1 MKYSDIKVSPVETKI
16 ISIDNQEI
24 TVKQEISTNDL
35 YDLIMI
41 TLQEAKENCIYNP
54 FKLDVFFHVN
64 LIMMITDIEFT
75 SEEKMDKFDI
85 YNKLT
90 KSGLLVEILESFPI
104 GNYKYIREVIEAT
117 VNKLEEYENRAVAL
131 ISKIIT
137 DLPANAEA
145 AAKIVDEFDPE
156 KFQKVIDFATAANG
170 GRPIGSN

>member
-41 TLQEAKENCIYNP
+41 TLQESKEDCIYNP

-75 SEEKMDKFDI
+75 PEEKMDKFDI

-104 GNYKYIREVIEAT
+104 NNYKYIREVIEAI
-117 VNKLEEYENRAVAL
+117 VGKLEEYENRATAL

-156 KFQKVIDFATAANG
+156 KFQQVIDFATAANG
-170 GRPIGSN
+170 GRPISSN

>member
-1 MKYSDIKVSPVETKI
+1 MRYSDIQVSPIETKI
-16 ISIDNQEI
+16 ISINNQEI

-41 TLQEAKENCIYNP
+41 TLQEAKEEYIYNP

-75 SEEKMDKFDI
+75 PEEKMDKFDI

-90 KSGLLVEILESFPI
+90 KSGLLIEILDNFPI
-104 GNYKYIREVIEAT
+104 NNYKYIREAIEAT

-137 DLPANAEA
+137 DLPAQAEA
-145 AAKIVDEFDPE
+145 AAKIVEEFDPE
-156 KFQKVIDFATAANG
+156 KYQKVIDFATAANG
-170 GRPIGSN
+170 GRPII

>member
-41 TLQEAKENCIYNP
+41 TLQEAKEGYIYNP

-75 SEEKMDKFDI
+75 QEEKMDKFDI

-90 KSGLLVEILESFPI
+90 KSGLLIEILDNFPI
-104 GNYKYIREVIEAT
+104 NSYKYIREAIETT
-117 VNKLEEYENRAVAL
+117 VNKLEEYENRATAL

-137 DLPANAEA
+137 DLPAQAEA
-145 AAKIVDEFDPE
+145 AAKIVEEFDPE
-156 KFQKVIDFATAANG
+156 KYQRVIDFATAANG
-170 GRPIGSN
+170 GRPIVSE

>member
-41 TLQEAKENCIYNP
+41 TLQESKEDYIYNP

-75 SEEKMDKFDI
+75 PEEKMDKFDI

-90 KSGLLVEILESFPI
+90 KSGLLIEILDNFPI
-104 GNYKYIREVIEAT
+104 NNYKYIREVIEAT
-117 VNKLEEYENRAVAL
+117 VSKLEEYENRATAL

-137 DLPANAEA
+137 DLPAQAEA